1 MKTIQFSKKE
11 KEIVHK
17 VHLLTGRPHSEVRDF
32 FESFLVT
39 FLVDYLEKDSTS
51 IPFFGDIKLQYL
63 GDVNTPGGRVA
74 KVDIDFTP
82 TDFLVRTVGQIE
94 DGEESDLE
102 KHLKDKIQQVI
113 RDQLRG

>member
-11 KEIVHK
+11 KEMVHK
-17 VHLLTGRPHSEVRDF
+17 IHLLTGYPHSEVRDF

-39 FLVDYLEKDSTS
+39 FLIDYLEKDATS
-51 IPFFGDIKLQYL
+51 IPFFGDIKLKYL
-63 GDVNTPGGRVA
+63 GDANFSTGRVA
-74 KVDIDFTP
+74 QVDAEFSP

-102 KHLKDKIQQVI
+102 KHLKDKIQQI
-113 RDQLRG
+113 LQNQAKG